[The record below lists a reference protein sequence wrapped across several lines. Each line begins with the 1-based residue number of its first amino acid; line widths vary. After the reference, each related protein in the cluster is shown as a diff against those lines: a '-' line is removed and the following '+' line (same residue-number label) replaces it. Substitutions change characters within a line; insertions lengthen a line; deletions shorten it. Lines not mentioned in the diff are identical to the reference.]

1 MLIISPVTPYPVFHG
16 AGSAIFGYLRVLRE
30 DFDILFAGF
39 CPEKLL
45 KQADEGLRLLCRD
58 VFVMAPPELRYV
70 DAFDPTPFYFSNLKD
85 ERFRQGVRDLYDRHH
100 PEMIQV
106 EYLNMAEYADGLA
119 GVRVLRAHVQDWWH
133 FYIGWK
139 QCLSRRERVTKLL
152 GCFDTIVHNRR
163 MMRRFDRILVT
174 HEEEKIHALEIC
186 PESLVDALPFLLM
199 DCEQFT
205 PSTKIAPDPIM
216 IFVGFLP
223 HTPNEEGLRWF
234 VENVY
239 HLVKREE
246 PKARLIVVGSGASN
260 GMKGLMHDHGV
271 EYPGFVEDLR
281 ALYAQTRVYVAPIM
295 SGGGIRTKIV
305 EAMSA
310 GMPVVSTHFAP
321 LGIGTKPGVH
331 LLAADDP
338 REYAGHVLSLMR
350 DDAMWW
356 RIRDNARRF
365 IEENF
370 SLQAN
375 GPAVAHRYRQYLAEG
390 GKQRV
395 ASQEVN
401 VA

>member
-260 GMKGLMHDHGV
+260 GLAGSLCADSRLRRADHERRRNPHQDCRSDVGGHAGGLHS
-271 EYPGFVEDLR
+271 FR
-281 ALYAQTRVYVAPIM
+281 ALGNRH
-295 SGGGIRTKIV
+295 
-305 EAMSA
+305 EAGRASA
-310 GMPVVSTHFAP
+310 GRRRS
-321 LGIGTKPGVH
+321 
-331 LLAADDP
+331 
-338 REYAGHVLSLMR
+338 S
-350 DDAMWW
+350 
-356 RIRDNARRF
+356 RIRRSRTQLDA
-365 IEENF
+365 
-370 SLQAN
+370 
-375 GPAVAHRYRQYLAEG
+375 
-390 GKQRV
+390 
-395 ASQEVN
+395 
-401 VA
+401 